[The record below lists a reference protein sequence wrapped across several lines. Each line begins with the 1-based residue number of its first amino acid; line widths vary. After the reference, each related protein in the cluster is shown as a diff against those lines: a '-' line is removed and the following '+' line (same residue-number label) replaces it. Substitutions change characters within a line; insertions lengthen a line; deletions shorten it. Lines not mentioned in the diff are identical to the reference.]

1 MVGMSSLRPEQY
13 FARIGY
19 DGDGAATL
27 DTLRSLVAAHL
38 RTIAFEN
45 LTPLMGAPVFDLS
58 AEALFAKM
66 VHHARG
72 GYCYE
77 QNGLLRHVLTALG
90 FQVDA
95 LSARVVWM
103 HPDGLQAP
111 PPAQTHQLLAVRVP
125 GEDGRYLAD
134 VGFGG
139 QTLTSPIRFV
149 ADEVQQTRHEP
160 YRVRHL
166 DTGYVLET
174 RIKDDWRPL
183 YVFADEARPQIDLQV
198 GSWYVSTHPESKFV
212 TALMASMVTDE
223 ARWNLNG
230 RHLAVHHR
238 DGGSERHELANASG
252 VLEVLMNRFGIDVGG
267 LGDVHKRIT
276 AVLDA

>member
-1 MVGMSSLRPEQY
+1 MVGMSHVCSKAY
-13 FARIGY
+13 FKRIGY
-19 DGDGAATL
+19 DGDGAPTL
-27 DTLRSLVAAHL
+27 DTLSAVVAAHL

-58 AEALFAKM
+58 AEALFDKM
-66 VHHARG
+66 VHHPRG

-77 QNGLLRHVLTALG
+77 QNGLLRHVLSDLG
-90 FQVDA
+90 FEVDA

-103 HPDGLQAP
+103 NPEGLLGP
-111 PPAQTHQLLAVRVP
+111 PAAQTHQLLAVRIP
-125 GEDGRYLAD
+125 GDDGRYLAD

-139 QTLTSPIRFV
+139 QTLSSPIRFV

-160 YRVRHL
+160 YRLRHL
-166 DTGYVLET
+166 GTGFVLET
-174 RIKDDWRPL
+174 RIRQDWRPL
-183 YVFADEARPQIDLQV
+183 YVFADEAKPQIDLQV

-212 TALMASMVTDE
+212 TSLMASVVTDE

-238 DGGSERHELANASG
+238 DGRSERHELVNASG
-252 VLEVLMNRFGIDVGG
+252 VLDVLMNRFGIDVGG